1 MNLFELFAKLS
12 LDSSDFSNGLSGALG
27 QGKSFASTLTSA
39 LGTADKAITNVGT
52 KAVKAVGA
60 AATAATVAVGKLAK
74 DSVEVG
80 ANFDKS
86 MSQVAATMGKTVDE
100 ILELRDFAQE
110 MGATTAFSASQAA
123 DALNYMALAGYD
135 TEKSMTTLPNV
146 LNLAAAGNIELA
158 RASDMVTD
166 AETALGLTSDETT
179 AMVDQMAKT
188 ASMSNTSVEQLGNAI
203 LTIGSTARF
212 MTGGTTELN
221 SVLGILADNGIKGSE
236 AGTHLRNMLLKLSA
250 PSKDGALALDSL
262 GVSIFDATGKMRNM
276 QDIFGDLQESTQ
288 DATSYFERYYKEIAK
303 MSEKE
308 LAKEFAKDDNN
319 LSQFG
324 ISLVTSEGKL
334 RSFDDVMKDVNK
346 TFASGALS
354 DEATISLLSDIFNT
368 RDVAAAVSLMGTG
381 VERWE
386 ELGDAL
392 DNASGAAD
400 KMAKTQLNNLTG
412 DITLF
417 KSALE
422 GAQIVISDQLTPS
435 LRGFV
440 QFGTE
445 AIGRLSD
452 AFKEGGIEGVLDV
465 ASDILSE
472 IIVKITDKLPDI
484 VNAVLGIVKKIAENL
499 AKNKGAIKT
508 AFESLL
514 KAAFTG
520 IPQIIRTFLPLI
532 KEIVPTIGKAILEY
546 QYMIREVGFEL
557 IVALVQSLAEG
568 GAEEL
573 VTTAV
578 DLIMDLVNLLIENAP
593 LLIQAAFSIVS
604 QVALGIA
611 EALPELIPAIVDLVL
626 TIAEELT
633 SPDNLMMLLNA
644 ALELIKGLAEGLIA
658 ALPVLLAR
666 LPEIINNVVSFL
678 LDAIPI
684 IIRTGTE
691 LLQMLLSSENID
703 LIIGFITEQLP
714 DIIFSII
721 EAIMDHLP
729 DIIEAG
735 FDLLVAL
742 VEKLPEIITKVV
754 DGVGKLLTDVW
765 EHIKSWFGKFK
776 DVGGDLVRG
785 IWEGIQSWWSNVVSG
800 VKNLVSNLVGS
811 VKNLLGIHSPS
822 KVFASIGEN
831 MAAGL
836 GEGWSDEFSGIKDD
850 IEKGLT
856 FDTNK
861 MTFADSAIG
870 KSSMGIVNGMT
881 QGAAMDNG
889 GATMIIQ
896 LVLPDRTTI
905 AEVLFDPLRKVAE
918 QRGVMLGA

>member
-12 LDSSDFSNGLSGALG
+12 LDSSDFSNGLSSALG

-60 AATAATVAVGKLAK
+60 AATAATVAIGKLAK

-100 ILELRDFAQE
+100 IEELRDFAQE

-135 TEKSMTTLPNV
+135 AEQSIQALPNV
-146 LNLAAAGNIELA
+146 LNLAASGGIELA
-158 RASDMVTD
+158 RASDMITD
-166 AETALGLTSDETT
+166 AQSALGLTMDES
-179 AMVDQMAKT
+179 AEMVDKMAMA
-188 ASMSNTSVEQLGNAI
+188 ASKSNTSVAQLGDAI
-203 LTIGSTARF
+203 LTVGGTAKNLK
-212 MTGGTTELN
+212 GGTTELAT
-221 SVLGILADNGIKGSE
+221 VLGILADNGIKGAE
-236 AGTHLRNMLLKLSA
+236 GGTALRNILNSLTAPTDQAAGMLEN
-250 PSKDGALALDSL
+250 L
-262 GVSIFDATGKMRNM
+262 GVKIFDAQGNMRSMN
-276 QDIFGDLQESTQ
+276 DIFLDLNESMADMTQEGRMNVISTLFNAR
-288 DATSYFERYYKEIAK
+288 DMKSANALLANVGER
-303 MSEKE
+303 
-308 LAKEFAKDDNN
+308 F
-319 LSQFG
+319 
-324 ISLVTSEGKL
+324 
-334 RSFDDVMKDVNK
+334 
-346 TFASGALS
+346 
-354 DEATISLLSDIFNT
+354 
-368 RDVAAAVSLMGTG
+368 
-381 VERWE
+381 E
-386 ELGDAL
+386 ELSGYIDDA
-392 DNASGAAD
+392 NGAAD
-400 KMAKTQLNNLTG
+400 KMAKTQLDNLTG

-422 GAQIVISDQLTPS
+422 GAYIVLSDTLTPG

-440 QFGTE
+440 QYGTE

-484 VNAVLGIVKKIAENL
+484 VNAVLGIVQKIAENL
-499 AKNKGAIKT
+499 SKNKGVIKT
-508 AFESLL
+508 AFESLM

-532 KEIVPTIGKAILEY
+532 KEIVPTIGKAVLEY
-546 QYMIREVGFEL
+546 QYMIREVGIEL
-557 IVALVQSLAEG
+557 IVTLAQSLAEG

-573 VTTAV
+573 VTTAI

-593 LLIQAAFSIVS
+593 LMIQAAFSIVS

-611 EALPELIPAIVDLVL
+611 EALPELIPAIVDIVL
-626 TIAEELT
+626 TIAETLT

-666 LPEIINNVVSFL
+666 LPEIINNIVTFL
-678 LDAIPI
+678 LDSIPI
-684 IIRTGTE
+684 IIEAGTE
-691 LLQMLLSSENID
+691 LLKMLLSDENLD
-703 LIIGFITEQLP
+703 LIIGFITEQIP
-714 DIIFSII
+714 DIIFSIV

-729 DIIEAG
+729 DIIKAG
-735 FDLLVAL
+735 FELLVAL
-742 VEKLPEIITKVV
+742 IAKLPEIIVKVV
-754 DGVGKLLTDVW
+754 EGVGKLLKNVW

-776 DVGGDLVRG
+776 EVGGDLVRG
-785 IWEGIQSWWSNVVSG
+785 IWEGIQAWWSNVVSG
-800 VKNLVSNLVGS
+800 VKNLVSNLVSG
-811 VKNLLGIHSPS
+811 VKNLLGIKSPS

-836 GEGWSDEFSGIKDD
+836 GEGFENEFADVKKD
-850 IEKGLT
+850 IEGDMSFGTK
-856 FDTNK
+856 K
-861 MTFADSAIG
+861 MSFSDSALG
-870 KSSMGIVNGMT
+870 KSSAGIVNGLMET
-881 QGAAMDNG
+881 AGAVG
-889 GATMIIQ
+889 GDGSNIIIQ
-896 LVLPDRTTI
+896 LVLPDKTKI